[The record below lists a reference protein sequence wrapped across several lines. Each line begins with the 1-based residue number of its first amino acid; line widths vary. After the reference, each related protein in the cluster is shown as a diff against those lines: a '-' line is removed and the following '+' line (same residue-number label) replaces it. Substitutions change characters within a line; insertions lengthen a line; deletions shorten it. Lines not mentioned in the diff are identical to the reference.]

1 MIHDS
6 FGGPLQL
13 GVVLVLYR
21 FHTNIVV
28 IQTYLCML
36 LLLLLGVD
44 VYHLGMSRSRPLSAP
59 STTVSSLAMSLV
71 AARHTANLDQPR
83 LLIKPQWVSYVTVCK
98 YCFNQAICS
107 VVCLTAF

>member
-36 LLLLLGVD
+36 LLLLLLGVD
-44 VYHLGMSRSRPLSAP
+44 VYHLGMSRSRLLSAP
-59 STTVSSLAMSLV
+59 STTISSLAMSMV
-71 AARHTANLDQPR
+71 AARHAANLDQPR
-83 LLIKPQWVSYVTVCK
+83 LLIKPQWVSYVNTVSIK
-98 YCFNQAICS
+98 LYAR
-107 VVCLTAF
+107 